1 MRHAHPFRTGRIYW
15 SLSLRHIVGAS
26 IGRPH
31 TDCEREKAVRIIPV
45 ILRILYARGE
55 HMKEEEKK
63 PLSWE
68 VKDPK
73 PPIIQ
78 SGRMENRRQ
87 QDQS

>member
-1 MRHAHPFRTGRIYW
+1 
-15 SLSLRHIVGAS
+15 
-26 IGRPH
+26 
-31 TDCEREKAVRIIPV
+31 
-45 ILRILYARGE
+45 
-55 HMKEEEKK
+55 MKEEEKK

-78 SGRMENRRQ
+78 SGHMENRRQ

>member
-1 MRHAHPFRTGRIYW
+1 
-15 SLSLRHIVGAS
+15 
-26 IGRPH
+26 
-31 TDCEREKAVRIIPV
+31 
-45 ILRILYARGE
+45 
-55 HMKEEEKK
+55 MKEEEKK
-63 PLSWE
+63 PLSWV

>member
-1 MRHAHPFRTGRIYW
+1 
-15 SLSLRHIVGAS
+15 
-26 IGRPH
+26 
-31 TDCEREKAVRIIPV
+31 
-45 ILRILYARGE
+45 
-55 HMKEEEKK
+55 MKEEEKK

-68 VKDPK
+68 VKAPK